1 MTNSETE
8 TLLQTPLTDALLA
21 QMLDDLE
28 SITEQSDVALDVDA
42 IDLWFEIK
50 SNPEVIAAIKVVSQA
65 IIDEAET
72 LRENKLAEQIDM
84 VAERYEND
92 VLPYVREQYE
102 SDGMMDYP
110 ARREAFCN
118 FVDMLN
124 KDGEL
129 TDYEASN
136 IDIDTDSL

>member
-8 TLLQTPLTDALLA
+8 TLLQTTLTDALLA

-42 IDLWFEIK
+42 IDLWFEVK

-72 LRENKLAEQIDM
+72 LRESKLQEQTNM
-84 VAERYEND
+84 VAERFEND
-92 VLPYVREQYE
+92 ILLYVREEYE
-102 SDGMMDYP
+102 SDGIKDYP

-124 KDGEL
+124 GAGEL
-129 TDYEASN
+129 TDFEAAN

>member
-1 MTNSETE
+1 
-8 TLLQTPLTDALLA
+8 
-21 QMLDDLE
+21 MLDDLE
-28 SITEQSDVALDVDA
+28 SITEHSDVALDVDA
-42 IDLWFEIK
+42 IDLWFEVK

-72 LRENKLAEQIDM
+72 LRDMKLQEQANLVEQRYIDG
-84 VAERYEND
+84 

-102 SDGMMDYP
+102 SDGEKDYP

-124 KDGEL
+124 QDGEL
-129 TDYEASN
+129 TDFEASN
-136 IDIDTDSL
+136 IDIDVDRL